1 MPMKIV
7 ICGAGQ
13 VGYGIAES
21 LAGERN
27 DVSVIDTS
35 QALIANIRENLD
47 AKGIVGHGA
56 FPDTLAE
63 AGAAE
68 ADMLIAVTLH
78 DEVNM
83 VACQVAHSLF
93 NVPTKIA
100 RIRSQAYL
108 QPHWQDLFSTDHMP
122 IDVVISPE
130 VEVAQMVLRRIALP
144 GAVDTVRFSEGS
156 ISLIAIEC
164 GEECP
169 VLGTPLGQLSEL
181 FPDLGATVVGVLR
194 DGAIFIPNGVDILYA
209 GDLAYVIVEQSQVRR
224 TLTIFGHEEPDVGRI
239 VIAGGGN
246 VGLTV
251 ASEMESRNLASRL
264 RLLEADGARALHI
277 ADKLKRTIV
286 LQGSALDPTILR
298 EAEIG
303 EADLMVSLTNDDQI
317 NVLSSAMAKRLG
329 AKSNLALINS
339 PTFQDL
345 AKHLGIDAVLNPRSV
360 TISRILQHVRRGRIR
375 AVHSVQNGMAEAI
388 EAEALETSP
397 LVGQP
402 LRELDIPDGM
412 RIGAVTRNGVFIR
425 PTGQTRIRPKDR
437 VVLFVRSDTVRQVEQ
452 FFRVSLEFF

>member
-1 MPMKIV
+1 MKIV

-13 VGYGIAES
+13 VGYGIAERLS
-21 LAGERN
+21 AERN

-35 QALIANIRENLD
+35 KVLVGNIRETLD

-56 FPDTLAE
+56 FPETLAE
-63 AGAAE
+63 AGASE

-83 VACQVAHSLF
+83 VACQVAHALF

-108 QPHWQDLFSTDHMP
+108 QSHWQDLFSTDNLP

-130 VEVAQMVLRRIALP
+130 IEVAKMVLRRIALP
-144 GAVDTVRFSEGS
+144 GAVDTVRFANDT

-194 DGAIFIPNGVDILYA
+194 DEEIFIPNAVDILYA

-224 TLTIFGHEEPDVGRI
+224 TLTLFGHEEPEVGRI

-246 VGLTV
+246 VGTTV
-251 ASEMESRNLASRL
+251 AREMEKRNLASRL
-264 RLLEADGARALHI
+264 RLVEAERERALHI
-277 ADKLKRTIV
+277 TDELRRTII
-286 LQGSALDPTILR
+286 LHGSALDPTILR
-298 EAEIG
+298 EADIA
-303 EADLMVSLTNDDQI
+303 EADLMVSLTNDDQV

-345 AKHLGIDAVLNPRSV
+345 AKHLGIDAVINPRTV

-375 AVHSVQNGMAEAI
+375 AVHSVQNGLAEAI

-397 LVGQP
+397 LVGPP
-402 LRELDIPDGM
+402 LRELDLPDGM
-412 RIGAVTRNGVFIR
+412 RIGAVSRNGVFIR
-425 PTGQTRIRPKDR
+425 PTGQTRIRAKDR
-437 VVLFVRSDTVRQVEQ
+437 VVIFVRSDAVRQVEQ